1 MRLKTFVTRLDSYPN
16 VLANLSCS
24 LKISPKT
31 QTQGDQELFLSHSS
45 WHHCQ
50 NLGLSSFSWN
60 KNLKFLD
67 KSAVIL
73 MTYFFQAERD
83 NLQNF
88 L

>member
-1 MRLKTFVTRLDSYPN
+1 MTRLDSYPN

-50 NLGLSSFSWN
+50 NLGLSNFSWN
-60 KNLKFLD
+60 KK
-67 KSAVIL
+67 
-73 MTYFFQAERD
+73 
-83 NLQNF
+83 
-88 L
+88 